1 MEFYHYASP
10 HLYDALITH
19 NNIFTEYRN
28 IISDIQGNEKR
39 QSSYVYLELLMRQA
53 DCST

>member
-19 NNIFTEYRN
+19 KNIFTKYCN
-28 IISDIQGNEKR
+28 IISDNQDNEK
-39 QSSYVYLELLMRQA
+39 Q
-53 DCST
+53 